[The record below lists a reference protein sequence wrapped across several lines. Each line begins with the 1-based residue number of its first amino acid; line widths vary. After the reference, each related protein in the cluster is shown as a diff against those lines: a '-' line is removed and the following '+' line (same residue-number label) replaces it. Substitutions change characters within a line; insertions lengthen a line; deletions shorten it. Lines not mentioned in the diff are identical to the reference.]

1 MVHIVHLFPE
11 SLGLFGD
18 AGNVLALS
26 KRLEWR
32 GIDARVSRVELGQ
45 TIPATADVYVIGSG
59 SRNSVR
65 SVGEHINEISDA
77 LNGARS
83 RGATILAIGAGL
95 HLLTARIDWSDGS
108 TTRGAGLIDAVSE
121 PRATRLVGEFTGCA
135 RGVEVAGFINT
146 GHRVVGNSPAHISD
160 IVGLDSEDDGVEI
173 DSIIGTHSH
182 GSYLPMNPNIADDII
197 RRMTGIATLDDSDPR
212 IVRATIAA
220 ENSRAAIAGRL

>member
-18 AGNVLALS
+18 AGNVLALT

-32 GIDARVSRVELGQ
+32 GIDSRVSRVELGAA
-45 TIPATADVYVIGSG
+45 IPATADVYVIGSG

-77 LNGARS
+77 LSGARS

-95 HLLTARIDWSDGS
+95 HLLTGRIDWVDGS
-108 TTRGAGLIDAVSE
+108 STRGAGLVDAVSE
-121 PRATRLVGEFTGCA
+121 PRATRLVGEFEGHA
-135 RGVEVAGFINT
+135 RGESVAGFINT
-146 GHRVVGNSPAHISD
+146 GHR
-160 IVGLDSEDDGVEI
+160 IVGDVPVHITNITGLDIESDGLEI

-182 GSYLPMNPNIADDII
+182 GSYLPMNPSIADDII
-197 RRMTGIATLDDSDPR
+197 RRVTGIAALDDSDHR
-212 IVRATIAA
+212 IVRATVAA
-220 ENSRAAIAGRL
+220 EKSRAAIASRL